1 MELLALL
8 GLVLGARG
16 LFFAYEILTSMCK
29 LAFGSVSAV
38 FLFDPVLAHLCL
50 VLSLVDLK
58 HVSRRGRGFPE
69 VAVGYTL

>member
-8 GLVLGARG
+8 GLVLGALR
-16 LFFAYEILTSMCK
+16 LFFAYEILASMCK

-50 VLSLVDLK
+50 VLSLVYLRND
-58 HVSRRGRGFPE
+58 
-69 VAVGYTL
+69 